1 MIKLYDYELSG
12 SCYKVRL
19 LLHFL
24 QIQYQAI
31 PVDFVEG
38 EHKREPFLAINPF
51 GELPVLEDGELVL
64 RDAQAILTYLALKYD
79 TSDSWYPNNPEHRG
93 LISQW
98 LATGG
103 GELMCVSGARLAKAL
118 RYPLDVET
126 LHAQAHRVFRILN
139 AHLAG
144 REFLALEHPT
154 IGDIACFP
162 YTALA
167 NEAGLDISGYPNLL
181 AWSLRIRRLPGFL
194 PMPGISPL
202 D

>member
-1 MIKLYDYELSG
+1 MIKLYDYEFSG

-24 QIQYQAI
+24 NVQYEKI
-31 PVDFVEG
+31 PVDFVDD
-38 EHKREPFLAINPF
+38 EHKRESFLKVNPF
-51 GELPVLEDGELVL
+51 GELPVLRDGDLVL

-79 TSDSWYPNNPEHRG
+79 TADTWYPNEPSQRG
-93 LISQW
+93 LTSQW

-118 RYPLDVET
+118 RYPLDLEK
-126 LHAQAHRVFRILN
+126 LHEGAHRVFRILN
-139 AHLAG
+139 AHLAD
-144 REFLALEHPT
+144 REFLVSDHPN
-154 IGDIACFP
+154 IADIACFP

-167 NEAGLDISGYPNLL
+167 NEAGLDISGYPHLL

-194 PMPGISPL
+194 PMPGVSAVN
-202 D
+202 

>member
-1 MIKLYDYELSG
+1 MITLYDYELSG

-19 LLHFL
+19 FLHFL
-24 QIQYQAI
+24 DLPYDTI

-38 EHKREPFLAINPF
+38 EHKRELLMSLNPF
-51 GELPVLEDGELVL
+51 GELPVLQDGDLVL

-79 TSDSWYPNNPEHRG
+79 VSNTWYPDDAAKRG

-103 GELMCVSGARLAKAL
+103 GELMSVSGARLAKAL
-118 RYPLDVET
+118 RYPFDLDK
-126 LHAQAHRVFRILN
+126 LHTAAHRAFRILN
-139 AHLAG
+139 AHLE
-144 REFLALEHPT
+144 RRQFLALDHPT

-167 NEAGLDISGYPNLL
+167 NEAGLDISDYPHLL
-181 AWSLRIRRLPGFL
+181 AWTLRMRSLPRFFA
-194 PMPGISPL
+194 MPGIAGL
-202 D
+202 